1 MASGFLLLLGKL
13 SDCKKNRKRVGTLP
27 AKVWWEPAD
36 PQFCSSHSRTRSLD
50 LLLRGHSTPTS
61 QNSALLR
68 QEALLDIFSGAALDY
83 LP

>member
-13 SDCKKNRKRVGTLP
+13 SDCKKNRKRVGILP

-36 PQFCSSHSRTRSLD
+36 PQFCSSHSRNRSLD
-50 LLLRGHSTPTS
+50 LLLRGHST
-61 QNSALLR
+61 QNSTLLR